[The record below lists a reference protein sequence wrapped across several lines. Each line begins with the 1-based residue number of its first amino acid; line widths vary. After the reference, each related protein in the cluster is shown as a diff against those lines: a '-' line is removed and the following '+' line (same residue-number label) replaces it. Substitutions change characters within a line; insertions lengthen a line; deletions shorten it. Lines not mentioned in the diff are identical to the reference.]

1 MKQISIFA
9 LALSVA
15 GWAVKTNAETLKSE
29 ILNAASSAVD
39 AGRRLR
45 VESGGSEGAYW
56 AWQM

>member
-1 MKQISIFA
+1 MKYICILA

-15 GWAVKTNAETLKSE
+15 GEAIMANTETLKSE
-29 ILNAASSAVD
+29 ILKAASSAVD
-39 AGRRLR
+39 AGRRLG